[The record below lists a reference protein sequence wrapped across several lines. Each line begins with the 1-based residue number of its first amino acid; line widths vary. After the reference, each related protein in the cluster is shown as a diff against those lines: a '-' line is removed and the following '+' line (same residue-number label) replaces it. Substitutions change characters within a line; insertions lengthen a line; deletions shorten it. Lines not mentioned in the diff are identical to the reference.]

1 MRFNLLQIVLGLSS
15 FTLGACSSFPEQP
28 VAPNIIYGTPP
39 SQVLKP
45 SARPAHAP
53 VYGKASLWNN
63 APNSLFGDRRARG
76 LGDILTVQIDI
87 DDQAEM
93 RNSVSTDRQS
103 GQSFGIGNLFGLTEV
118 IQDILPTGSS
128 LDPALSLDRD
138 SNVSGSGQTRRGERL
153 TLTLA
158 ANVVDITPN
167 GDLEISGFQ
176 DIRVNNEV
184 RLLAVSGFVRREDIT
199 RRNIVSLDKIAN
211 ARVIYGGRGQVT
223 RAVRDKAGHRIL
235 DKVVPF

>member
-1 MRFNLLQIVLGLSS
+1 MSNLKLIIFGVFSC
-15 FTLGACSSFPEQP
+15 TICACASAPQP
-28 VAPNIIYGTPP
+28 VAPMIPYESQTP
-39 SQVLKP
+39 SVRNLDRNDQGN
-45 SARPAHAP
+45 A

-87 DDQAEM
+87 DDEAEM

-103 GQSFGIGNLFGLTEV
+103 GQSFGIGNLFGLKNLIE
-118 IQDILPTGSS
+118 DILPSS
-128 LDPALSLDRD
+128 ADLDNAVSIERE
-138 SNVSGSGQTRRGERL
+138 SNVNGSGQLRRGEKL

-167 GDLEISGFQ
+167 GDLEISGYQ

-199 RRNIVSLDKIAN
+199 RRNVVSLEKIAN
-211 ARVIYGGRGQVT
+211 ARVVYGGRGQVT
-223 RAVRDKAGHRIL
+223 RAVRDKTGQRVL
-235 DKVVPF
+235 DNIIPF

>member
-1 MRFNLLQIVLGLSS
+1 MSNLKLIIFGLFSC
-15 FTLGACSSFPEQP
+15 TICACASAPQP
-28 VAPNIIYGTPP
+28 VATMIPYESKTP
-39 SQVLKP
+39 SVRNLDKNDQGN
-45 SARPAHAP
+45 A

-87 DDQAEM
+87 DDEAEM

-103 GQSFGIGNLFGLTEV
+103 GQSFGIGNLFGLKNLIE
-118 IQDILPTGSS
+118 DILPSS
-128 LDPALSLDRD
+128 ADLDNAVSIERE
-138 SNVSGSGQTRRGERL
+138 SNVNGSGQLRRGEKL

-167 GDLEISGFQ
+167 GDLEISGYQ

-199 RRNIVSLDKIAN
+199 RRNVVSLEKIAN
-211 ARVIYGGRGQVT
+211 ARVVYGGRGQVT
-223 RAVRDKAGHRIL
+223 RAVRDKTGQRVL
-235 DKVVPF
+235 DNIIPF

>member
-1 MRFNLLQIVLGLSS
+1 MKPYSKLLMFGLTGLS
-15 FTLGACSSFPEQP
+15 LCACSSTPQP

-39 SQVLKP
+39 SQVLKA
-45 SARPAHAP
+45 SARPAAAP
-53 VYGKASLWNN
+53 AYGKASLWDN

-87 DDQAEM
+87 DDEAEM
-93 RNSVSTDRQS
+93 RNSVSTDRQAE
-103 GQSFGIGNLFGLTEV
+103 QSFGIGNLFGLTNI
-118 IQDILPTGSS
+118 IQDILPSGSDLDEAIS
-128 LDPALSLDRD
+128 LERD
-138 SNVSGSGQTRRGERL
+138 SSVSGSGQTRRGERL

-184 RLLAVSGFVRREDIT
+184 RLLAVTGFVRREDIT
-199 RRNIVSLDKIAN
+199 RRNVVSLDKIAN
-211 ARVIYGGRGQVT
+211 ARVVYGGRGQVT
-223 RAVRDKAGHRIL
+223 RAVRDKVGQRAI
-235 DKVVPF
+235 DNIIPF

>member
-1 MRFNLLQIVLGLSS
+1 MKRIANLITAGALS
-15 FTLGACSSFPEQP
+15 LALCACAGTPQP
-28 VAPNIIYGTPP
+28 VAPKIVYSSDAPAARHSLTPAETG
-39 SQVLKP
+39 Q
-45 SARPAHAP
+45 A
-53 VYGKASLWNN
+53 YGKSSLYNN

-93 RNSVSTDRQS
+93 RNSVSTDRQAE
-103 GQSFGIGNLFGLTEV
+103 QSFGIGNLFGLTNLIE
-118 IQDILPTGSS
+118 DILPSGSNLNEAIS
-128 LDPALSLDRD
+128 IERD
-138 SNVSGSGQTRRGERL
+138 ASVDGSGQLRRAERL

-158 ANVVDITPN
+158 ANVIDITPN

-199 RRNIVSLDKIAN
+199 RRNVVSLEKIAN
-211 ARVIYGGRGQVT
+211 ARVVYGGRGQVT
-223 RAVRDKAGHRIL
+223 RAVRDKAGQRVL
-235 DKVVPF
+235 DNVIPF